1 MLNLSAQRGFTLV
14 ELMIGLVLTSLLLL
28 GVGMTFASIRVS
40 LQSVSQLNNAQ
51 EVLRATHQMLGRSL
65 RSAQTVVLNGNELTV
80 QHANP
85 QNNQTDCQGVV
96 QAAGAF
102 TERYRLE
109 SDQLLCQVNNNPA
122 QVMVNGVAALQFSI
136 SAQLADTGQPAAVRL
151 LLAPTGL
158 PARYPQRLNGQP
170 ALTLDFALKTAIVQ
184 WAT

>member
-1 MLNLSAQRGFTLV
+1 MLTRTLNRGFTLV

-40 LQSVSQLNNAQ
+40 LESVSQLNNAQ

-65 RSAQTVVLNGNELTV
+65 RSAQTVSLNGNTLLV
-80 QHANP
+80 QQQNP
-85 QNNQTDCQGVV
+85 QNNQADCQGNLRT
-96 QAAGAF
+96 AGAF
-102 TERYRLE
+102 TERY
-109 SDQLLCQVNNNPA
+109 SFAGGQLICQVNNEAA

-151 LLAPTGL
+151 LLAPVGL
-158 PARYPQRLNGQP
+158 PGRYPQRLNNQP
-170 ALTLDFALKTAIVQ
+170 AVTLDFALKTAIVQ

>member
-1 MLNLSAQRGFTLV
+1 MLSQATQRGFTLV

-51 EVLRATHQMLGRSL
+51 EVLRATHQMLSRSL
-65 RSAQTVVLNGNELTV
+65 RSAQTVSLNGNELTV
-80 QHANP
+80 QQANP
-85 QNNQTDCQGVV
+85 QNNQTDCQGMLRP
-96 QAAGAF
+96 AGAF
-102 TERYRLE
+102 TESYRLE
-109 SDQLLCQVNNNPA
+109 DGQLICQVNNEPA
-122 QVMVNGVAALQFSI
+122 QVLVSGVAALQFRI

-151 LLAPTGL
+151 LLAPVGL
-158 PARYPQRLNGQP
+158 PARYPERLNGQP

>member
-1 MLNLSAQRGFTLV
+1 MLSTAPQRGFTLV

-65 RSAQTVVLNGNELTV
+65 RSAQTVSLNGNELTV
-80 QHANP
+80 QQPNP
-85 QNNQTDCQGVV
+85 HNNQTDCQGTPRTT
-96 QAAGAF
+96 GAF
-102 TERYRLE
+102 TERYRFE
-109 SDQLLCQVNNNPA
+109 AGQLLCQVDNNPA
-122 QVMVNGVAALQFSI
+122 QVMVNGVLALQFSI

-151 LLAPTGL
+151 LLSPVGL
-158 PARYPQRLNGQP
+158 PTRYPERLNGQP

>member
-1 MLNLSAQRGFTLV
+1 MLNRAANRGFTFI

-40 LQSVSQLNNAQ
+40 LQSVGQLNNAQ
-51 EVLRATHQMLGRSL
+51 EVLRASHQMLSRSL
-65 RSAQTVVLNGNELTV
+65 RSAQTVLLNGNELTV
-80 QHANP
+80 QQQNP
-85 QNNQTDCQGVV
+85 QNNQTDCQGNLR
-96 QAAGAF
+96 AAGAF

-109 SDQLLCQVNNNPA
+109 ADQLICQVNNEAA

-151 LLAPTGL
+151 LLAPKGL
-158 PARYPQRLNGQP
+158 PGRYPQRLNGQP
-170 ALTLDFALKTAIVQ
+170 AITLDFALKTAIVQ